1 MTMRVVVSALC
12 GALLVLSTGCG
23 DECVDQFDCRRENGE
38 PPAGQQWTCRSGEC
52 ELQDIEP
59 PPEEDAGTEEDGGT
73 EDDAGTDAG
82 TEEDAGT
89 DAGTEDGGTD
99 GGVIVIGTG
108 AKGDAC
114 TTSADCAAGLRC
126 EGTAEAMTC
135 QALHVAFTAMDD
147 ADLMAAVVTRF
158 DEPEP
163 TRLSEDAVDSR
174 YPRWNP
180 AGSRIA
186 FVQGATETGTSTGN
200 IAGELVARDV
210 PLVAGPPA
218 VLADG
223 TTGTTEGFLY
233 LEWEPGDSL
242 LYVRRAGDSISGIS
256 RVPPEGGTVEEV
268 TTSGTFP
275 AWRNGNT
282 FAFSTATMGIST
294 STVGGT
300 PTPLAIA
307 GPTAEQPHYN
317 RVNDQLL
324 FLRPNDTGPVGL
336 NAALYIVPVGGAAV
350 QTIAEATSVPGEEG
364 SVDSYI
370 ANPTWAPDGSWV
382 AYVRAYFFNPTTG
395 EPVLCGG
402 GTSPC
407 AGDPGNIIFLRR
419 INPADGA
426 PVGEEVSFAEGAT
439 LPSFSPDGHHVAYIQ
454 GGQLYVQQIDPAAG
468 TKVGDPI
475 VHPAGDYTLQTSRG
489 DDHRPRWQPR

>member
-1 MTMRVVVSALC
+1 MTKRVVISALC
-12 GALLVLSTGCG
+12 GVLLVLSTGCG
-23 DECVDQFDCRRENGE
+23 DECVDVFDCRSDKGP
-38 PPAGQQWTCRSGEC
+38 PPAGKDWTCRSGNC
-52 ELQDIEP
+52 ELRDVQRP
-59 PPEEDAGTEEDGGT
+59 PEGDAGTEEDAGTEG
-73 EDDAGTDAG
+73 DAGTEQDAG

-89 DAGTEDGGTD
+89 DAGTADGG
-99 GGVIVIGTG
+99 GVVVIGTG

-114 TTSADCAAGLRC
+114 TSSADCAAGLRC
-126 EGTAEAMTC
+126 EGTTEAMTC

-147 ADLMAAVVTRF
+147 TDEMAAVVTRF
-158 DEPEP
+158 DAPEP
-163 TRLSEDAVDSR
+163 TRLSDAEENSL

-180 AGSRIA
+180 AGNRIA

-200 IAGELVARDV
+200 LAGELVARDV
-210 PLVAGPPA
+210 PLVAGAPTM
-218 VLADG
+218 LANG
-223 TTGTTEGFLY
+223 TTGSTEGFLY

-256 RVPPEGGTVEEV
+256 RVPAEGGTVEQV
-268 TTSGTFP
+268 TALGSSP

-282 FAFSTATMGIST
+282 FAFSTATVGIST
-294 STVGGT
+294 ATVGGA

-307 GPTAEQPHYN
+307 GTTAEQPHYN

-324 FLRPNDTGPVGL
+324 FLRPDDTRPVGL
-336 NAALYIVPVGGAAV
+336 NAALYIVPVRGAAV
-350 QTIAEATSVPGEEG
+350 QTIAEFTTAAVEGG

-395 EPVLCGG
+395 EPELCGAG
-402 GTSPC
+402 DSPC

-419 INPADGA
+419 INPADGT
-426 PVGEEVSFAEGAT
+426 PVGDEVSFAEGAT
-439 LPSFSPDGHHVAYIQ
+439 LPSFSPDGHYVAYIQ
-454 GGQLYVQQIDPAAG
+454 TGQLYVQQIDPAAG
-468 TKVGDPI
+468 AKVGDPI
-475 VHPAGDYTLQTSRG
+475 VHPLGGYTLQTSRG

>member
-23 DECVDQFDCRRENGE
+23 DECTDQFDCRRENGGA
-38 PPAGQQWTCRSGEC
+38 PAGQEWTCRSGKC
-52 ELQDIEP
+52 ELRNVEP
-59 PPEEDAGTEEDGGT
+59 QPEP
-73 EDDAGTDAG
+73 DAG

-89 DAGTEDGGTD
+89 EMDAGTEEDAGTEMDAGTEEPDAGADGGM
-99 GGVIVIGTG
+99 VVIGTA
-108 AKGDAC
+108 AKGEAC
-114 TTSADCAAGLRC
+114 TSSADCAAGLRC
-126 EGTAEAMTC
+126 EAEGEAMTC
-135 QALHVAFTAMDD
+135 QSLHVAFTAMDD
-147 ADLMAAVVTRF
+147 SDAMAAVVTRF

-163 TRLSEDAVDSR
+163 ARLSEAAVNSR

-186 FVQGATETGTSTGN
+186 FVQGATETGSSTGN
-200 IAGELVARDV
+200 LAGELVVRDV
-210 PLVAGPPA
+210 PLAEVAPT
-218 VLADG
+218 VLANG
-223 TTGTTEGFLY
+223 TTGSTEGFLY

-256 RVPPEGGTVEEV
+256 RVLPEGGPVEQA
-268 TTSGTFP
+268 TAQGTFP
-275 AWRNGNT
+275 DWRNGNT
-282 FAFSTATMGIST
+282 FAFSTSTVGLST

-300 PTPLAIA
+300 PAPLAVA

-324 FLRPNDTGPVGL
+324 FLRPDETRPVGL

-370 ANPTWAPDGSWV
+370 ANPNWAPDGSWV

-395 EPVLCGG
+395 EPVLCGA

-419 INPADGA
+419 INPADGT
-426 PVGEEVSFAEGAT
+426 PVGDEVSFAEGAT
-439 LPSFSPDGHHVAYIQ
+439 LPSFSPDGHHVAYVQ
-454 GGQLYVQQIDPAAG
+454 GGRLNVQQIDPVAG
-468 TKVGDPI
+468 TKVGDAI
-475 VHPAGDYTLQTSRG
+475 VHPVGGFTLQTSRG